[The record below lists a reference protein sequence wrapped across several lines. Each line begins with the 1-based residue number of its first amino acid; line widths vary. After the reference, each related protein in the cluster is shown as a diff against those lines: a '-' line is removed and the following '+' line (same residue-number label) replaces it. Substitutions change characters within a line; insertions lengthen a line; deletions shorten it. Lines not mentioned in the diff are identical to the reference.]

1 MAVYG
6 SAEGVR
12 RLVQATEG
20 DDFGADMQTRME
32 ELLPVVSAIIES
44 ETGAVFAATPS
55 PVARVVEAAPY
66 DTVLY
71 LPVGLYSLTSIVA
84 APTWNGAAWTGGTL
98 LASTSY
104 RLAGRNRDGIYRTI
118 QGVTASW
125 SGAYVITG
133 VWEDQV
139 GAVPPEIDYVA
150 NYAAAE
156 IFKKQ
161 NASPAGFAG
170 PDGSVVL
177 FRDVFRETEVRK
189 ILERH
194 RVGLGVWF

>member
-6 SAEGVR
+6 SIQGVR
-12 RLVQATEG
+12 ALVQATEG
-20 DDFGADMQTRME
+20 DDFGTDMQQRME
-32 ELLPVVSAIIES
+32 DLLPVVSAIIES
-44 ETGAVFAATPS
+44 ETGAVFAATPT
-55 PVARVVEAAPY
+55 PVARVIEAAPY
-66 DTVLY
+66 GLTFY
-71 LPVGLYSLTSIVA
+71 LPVGLYSVTSIVA
-84 APTWNGAAWTGGTL
+84 APEWNGTAWIGGTT
-98 LASTSY
+98 LASTDY

-118 QGVTASW
+118 QGLSTPW
-125 SGAYVITG
+125 YGGYLITG

-139 GAVPPEIDYVA
+139 ASVPPDIDYVA

-189 ILERH
+189 ILDRH

>member
-20 DDFGADMQTRME
+20 DDFGTDMQQRMD
-32 ELLPVVSAIIES
+32 ELLPVVSALIEY
-44 ETGAVFAATPS
+44 ETGAVFAAS
-55 PVARVVEAAPY
+55 PTAVARVIEDAPY
-66 DTVLY
+66 SGVLY
-71 LPVGLYSLTSIVA
+71 LPVGLYSVTA
-84 APTWNGAAWTGGTL
+84 GPTWDGAAWTGGTVL
-98 LASTSY
+98 SSADY

-118 QGVTASW
+118 QGLTWPW

-139 GAVPPEIDYVA
+139 ASVPPEIDYVA

-189 ILERH
+189 ILEKH

>member
-20 DDFGADMQTRME
+20 DDFGTDMQQRMD
-32 ELLPVVSAIIES
+32 ELLPVVSALIEY
-44 ETGAVFAATPS
+44 ETGAVFAAS
-55 PVARVVEAAPY
+55 PTAQARLVEGVPY
-66 DTVLY
+66 DTTLY
-71 LPVGLYSLTSIVA
+71 LPTGLYSLTSIVA
-84 APTWNGAAWTGGTL
+84 APEWDGAAWTGGTT
-98 LASTSY
+98 LASTDY
-104 RLAGRNRDGIYRTI
+104 RLAGRNQYGLYRTI
-118 QGVTASW
+118 RGVAVSW
-125 SGAYVITG
+125 SGTYLITG

-139 GAVPPEIDYVA
+139 NGVPPEIHYVA

-189 ILERH
+189 ILEKH

>member
-1 MAVYG
+1 MTRPSTCLQDSIASRASSLPRSG
-6 SAEGVR
+6 TARPGAAGRCSP
-12 RLVQATEG
+12 
-20 DDFGADMQTRME
+20 GAD
-32 ELLPVVSAIIES
+32 
-44 ETGAVFAATPS
+44 
-55 PVARVVEAAPY
+55 
-66 DTVLY
+66 
-71 LPVGLYSLTSIVA
+71 
-84 APTWNGAAWTGGTL
+84 
-98 LASTSY
+98 Y
-104 RLAGRNRDGIYRTI
+104 RLAGRNRNGLYRTI
-118 QGVTASW
+118 QGVNVSW
-125 SGAYVITG
+125 SGTYLITG

-139 GAVPPEIDYVA
+139 NGVPPEIDYVA

-189 ILERH
+189 ILEKH